1 MFESLDFFQLVSKGG
16 YTIIVLIICSIISVA
31 VAIQKFIEFA
41 KLKSPSTKEIED
53 IKKAVEKE
61 DISGAIE
68 SALRSRTLLGEIV
81 SEGLKGRGTKN
92 GIAIKEMVLRKIS
105 QQTLMLE
112 KYLSAVGT
120 IGAIT
125 PFIGLLGTVIGI
137 MRAFH
142 DLGKYG
148 VGNPSIVSAGIA
160 EALIATAAGLLVAIP
175 SVILYNYF
183 SKRINRFMSELENSA
198 FEILNPLIYGNK

>member
-16 YTIIVLIICSIISVA
+16 YTIVVLMLCSVISVA
-31 VAIQKFIEFA
+31 VAVEKFIVLS
-41 KLKSPSTKEIED
+41 KIKNISKKEIDAIHSAVASSD
-53 IKKAVEKE
+53 IKTALEISQKSKTFLG
-61 DISGAIE
+61 DILA
-68 SALRSRTLLGEIV
+68 
-81 SEGLKGRGTKN
+81 EGFKNKN
-92 GIAIKEMVLRKIS
+92 GVAVKESVLRKIS
-105 QQTLMLE
+105 QKVFSLE

-125 PFIGLLGTVIGI
+125 PFIGLLGTVVGI

-183 SKRINRFMSELENSA
+183 SKRINRLAADAENSA
-198 FEILNPLIYGNK
+198 FEILNPLIYGSIR